1 MAGLRCVGKP
11 QASLSHL
18 VELTRFGRRRGYEA
32 SSETE
37 QIQRRLRE
45 ALRRASATA
54 PEAHRLTDFS
64 EMLADD
70 TPLLV
75 FGNIRRLGLAV
86 KSNVAQVAKAVF
98 WPFL

>member
-1 MAGLRCVGKP
+1 MA
-11 QASLSHL
+11 
-18 VELTRFGRRRGYEA
+18 GYEA

-54 PEAHRLTDFS
+54 PEAHRLTNFS

-86 KSNVAQVAKAVF
+86 KSNAAQVAKSAF